1 MYDVNN
7 IFFSFIFSVGR
18 AVLPVAERRICQITR
33 NKTFRFFPFCEK
45 RKELE
50 CLGLD
55 RGGKGN
61 QVDLLFNLSY
71 FAHENKLFSQ
81 GKQVVFM
88 SKSSCLEMNI
98 NNIGRPTYVN
108 RPSHLCESLNLLMCV
123 SLAGRAEKQG
133 RRECRGDRVRKSTS
147 QGGGILAFPAYAQVT
162 QGSG

>member
-1 MYDVNN
+1 MLVLQFHLVGTGEILEFLSASNN
-7 IFFSFIFSVGR
+7 NTFFSFIFSVGR

-81 GKQVVFM
+81 GKQLVFM
-88 SKSSCLEMNI
+88 GKSSCFEMNI
-98 NNIGRPTYVN
+98 SDLADPLMWIGQVIYVN
-108 RPSHLCESLNLLMCV
+108 HSIYLCV
-123 SLAGRAEKQG
+123 FPWLAGR
-133 RRECRGDRVRKSTS
+133 KSE
-147 QGGGILAFPAYAQVT
+147 GGGNVAGAACT
-162 QGSG
+162 S

>member
-1 MYDVNN
+1 MLVLQFHLTGTGEILEFLPASNNN

-61 QVDLLFNLSY
+61 QVDLPFNLSY

-81 GKQVVFM
+81 GKQLVFM
-88 SKSSCLEMNI
+88 GKSSCFEMNI
-98 NNIGRPTYVN
+98 SDLSDPLMWIGQVIYVN
-108 RPSHLCESLNLLMCV
+108 HSIYLCV
-123 SLAGRAEKQG
+123 FPWLAGR
-133 RRECRGDRVRKSTS
+133 KSE
-147 QGGGILAFPAYAQVT
+147 GGGNVAGAACA
-162 QGSG
+162 S